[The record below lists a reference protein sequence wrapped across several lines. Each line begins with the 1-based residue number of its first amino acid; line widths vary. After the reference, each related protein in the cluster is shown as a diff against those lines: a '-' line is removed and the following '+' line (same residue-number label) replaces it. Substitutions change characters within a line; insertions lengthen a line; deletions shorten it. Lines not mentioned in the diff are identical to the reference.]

1 MRKVEW
7 ENEKEQQREK
17 VRMGENVKE
26 TRR

>member
-17 VRMGENVKE
+17 VRMGENDKG
-26 TRR
+26 RR